1 MKAYLQYLIWM
12 MLFVIVIEIFFP
24 DSSYKKYLK
33 LILGCILIYT
43 MLNPVIKFIRVGGS
57 DYTTYVAHYE
67 DLLLAENTGNKAYEE
82 SYEAQQESLQK
93 AYETS
98 MTTYIEQQMPVTV
111 TQLFLD
117 WDENELEGINV
128 TLCKVVEQSGQ
139 LEVGEKRGT
148 IYGSEEA
155 LKNKLKTCLSDFYH
169 VQVENIHITVQK
181 N

>member
-12 MLFVIVIEIFFP
+12 MLFVIVIEMFFP

-43 MLNPVIKFIRVGGS
+43 MLSPVIKFVRIGGS
-57 DYTTYVAHYE
+57 DYTAYVAHYE
-67 DLLLAENTGNKAYEE
+67 DLLLAENIGSKAYEE
-82 SYEAQQESLQK
+82 NYEAQQEGLQE

-98 MTTYIEQQMPVTV
+98 MKAYIEKQMPVTV

-117 WDENELEGINV
+117 WDENELEGIDV
-128 TLCKVVEQSGQ
+128 SISKIAEQSGQ
-139 LEVGEKRGT
+139 IEVGGKSGT
-148 IYGSEEA
+148 VYGSEAA